1 MVTAL
6 KRYNGAP
13 GACTVPFFVMGAL
26 VEMPGEVSHIFDIT
40 AHDLARTHV
49 LYYNDDAKRNKGMYR
64 QRIQRALGHS
74 AHRGWARFPLDRTRD
89 LVIHGRR
96 TAAPEVRRYRR
107 TRTTITATSFSL
119 PRRGHLAIEPAS
131 ALSFGE

>member
-49 LYYNDDAKRNKGMYR
+49 LYYNDDAKRNKRMFW
-64 QRIQRALGHS
+64 QRTQKAWGHTV
-74 AHRGWARFPLDRTRD
+74 HRGWARLLLDR
-89 LVIHGRR
+89 
-96 TAAPEVRRYRR
+96 APGPHHPRPGAPRH
-107 TRTTITATSFSL
+107 L
-119 PRRGHLAIEPAS
+119 RRGDADGRGQLGRP
-131 ALSFGE
+131 LPL